1 MRLHQARAVEARKG
15 KVLGPGDRLVTWTK
29 PAQRSAA
36 WPAADFAALP
46 ATLTLRQITLYLSI
60 PGYRTHKVILVTTL
74 RDAELYP
81 AEDLRALYAQRWSVE
96 LHFRE
101 IKTLLRLD
109 VLRCKTPA
117 MIEQELSLHLIAY
130 NLVRC
135 LMQQASI
142 IHHVDLSR
150 LSFKGS
156 LDTLAH
162 FADAIHA
169 LQHRPRKQAVMMAE
183 MLAIIAA
190 DPLPIRPF
198 RSEPRVKKRRAKNY
212 RLMTKPRH
220 QMGPLP
226 HRKDGVEIHPKSA
239 LS

>member
-1 MRLHQARAVEARKG
+1 
-15 KVLGPGDRLVTWTK
+15 
-29 PAQRSAA
+29 
-36 WPAADFAALP
+36 
-46 ATLTLRQITLYLSI
+46 
-60 PGYRTHKVILVTTL
+60 
-74 RDAELYP
+74 
-81 AEDLRALYAQRWSVE
+81 
-96 LHFRE
+96 
-101 IKTLLRLD
+101 
-109 VLRCKTPA
+109 
-117 MIEQELSLHLIAY
+117 MIERELSLHLIAY

-220 QMGPLP
+220 QMSPLP